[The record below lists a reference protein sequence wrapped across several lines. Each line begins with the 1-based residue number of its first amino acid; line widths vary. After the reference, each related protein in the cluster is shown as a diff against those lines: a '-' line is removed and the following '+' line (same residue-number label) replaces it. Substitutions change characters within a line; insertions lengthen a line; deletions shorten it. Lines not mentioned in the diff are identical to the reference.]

1 MQLIPFQEAE
11 LEEKVQHLATH
22 LGPLYER
29 VASDS
34 YRNQIEH
41 ENEGLECRLGYR
53 PGRPFS
59 GVTAC
64 LDYCSHAHKDAHNMI
79 NGCTVVL
86 FRIKSLC
93 NVESTTS
100 INFYVNFCRLSH
112 SRETERW
119 QKLRTSNFTFYRC
132 ISWTKRT
139 NMVLRKDRS
148 RKSKRDSS
156 KYWKSE
162 LAYLHG

>member
-112 SRETERW
+112 SRETER
-119 QKLRTSNFTFYRC
+119 
-132 ISWTKRT
+132 
-139 NMVLRKDRS
+139 
-148 RKSKRDSS
+148 
-156 KYWKSE
+156 
-162 LAYLHG
+162 